1 MSEDKPF
8 KIWVVFKDTTY
19 NYDVHKYPKQYSFDT
34 EAELK
39 AFKAGV
45 EIANDWAEGILFD
58 TEEEAET
65 YIAESI

>member
-1 MSEDKPF
+1 MGEN
-8 KIWVVFKDTTY
+8 

-45 EIANDWAEGILFD
+45 EIANDWAEGLLFD
-58 TEEEAET
+58 TEEAAEI
-65 YIAESI
+65 YIAESV